1 MPDASN
7 FTSKGTAPIPF
18 AGVTTR
24 FTSSAEEAGV
34 EDKVL
39 SESSPLQLL
48 LAVVMVQDWEIDL
61 FKAVLELALVTPG
74 VFS

>member
-1 MPDASN
+1 M
-7 FTSKGTAPIPF
+7 
-18 AGVTTR
+18 
-24 FTSSAEEAGV
+24 